1 MAVVLL
7 VEDDIFVRELAEEII
22 QEFGHQ
28 THSASD
34 MDEAL
39 LFLRSRQHVDAL
51 VADIRLGT
59 DYLGGLELARQA
71 ITLRPQLRVLYT
83 TGSAINKFAGL
94 FVEAYPVDPCCPKC
108 SILSGGNRRPPG
120 RLSMASALSLTEFQ
134 KAFPDEASCA
144 RLPVRTA
151 LAGWLRLSGVR

>member
-7 VEDDIFVRELAEEII
+7 VEDDVFIRELAEETI

-34 MDEAL
+34 MNEAL

-59 DYLGGLELARQA
+59 DSLGGLALARHA

-83 TGSAINKFAGL
+83 TGSTINKFADL
-94 FVEAYPVDPCCPKC
+94 FVYGAHFLRKPYTYSQLKHSIEQLLTPHFKVAY
-108 SILSGGNRRPPG
+108 SIR
-120 RLSMASALSLTEFQ
+120 
-134 KAFPDEASCA
+134 
-144 RLPVRTA
+144 
-151 LAGWLRLSGVR
+151 

>member
-39 LFLRSRQHVDAL
+39 CSYVLVNTSTAL

-59 DYLGGLELARQA
+59 DSLGGPELARQA
-71 ITLRPQLRVLYT
+71 ITLRPQLRVLYKLEVLLT
-83 TGSAINKFAGL
+83 
-94 FVEAYPVDPCCPKC
+94 
-108 SILSGGNRRPPG
+108 
-120 RLSMASALSLTEFQ
+120 SLLVF
-134 KAFPDEASCA
+134 
-144 RLPVRTA
+144 L
-151 LAGWLRLSGVR
+151 LRLIPLTQVALHVVS